1 MYLINIKISDDTA
14 TTSCAIFN
22 EVAERLLGNKTVS
35 TMLEQNGFSDTVPD
49 AIHNLCGTTLVF
61 RLKLTSRN
69 LQECMENYKVN
80 YTFLPNDNLE
90 MEYSNE
96 LAEEVCPSTFVL
108 FQKKP

>member
-1 MYLINIKISDDTA
+1 MKISDDTA

-35 TMLEQNGFSDTVPD
+35 AMLEQDGFSDRVPD
-49 AIHNLCGTTLVF
+49 AIHKLCGTTLIF

-80 YTFLPNDNLE
+80 YTFVPDNKLE

-96 LAEEVCPSTFVL
+96 LAEEVCPSTFL
-108 FQKKP
+108 

>member
-1 MYLINIKISDDTA
+1 
-14 TTSCAIFN
+14 
-22 EVAERLLGNKTVS
+22 
-35 TMLEQNGFSDTVPD
+35 
-49 AIHNLCGTTLVF
+49 
-61 RLKLTSRN
+61 
-69 LQECMENYKVN
+69 MENYKVN